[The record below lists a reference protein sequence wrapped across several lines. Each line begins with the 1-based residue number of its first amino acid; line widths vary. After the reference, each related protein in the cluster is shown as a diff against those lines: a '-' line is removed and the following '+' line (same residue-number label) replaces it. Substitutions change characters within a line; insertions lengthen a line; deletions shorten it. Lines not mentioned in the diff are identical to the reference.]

1 MLDAGQFSAWLV
13 VAIFFVGCRIPPAV
27 TIRTASQAM
36 ADRWEHLRRWMLA
49 HGERELDDD
58 EEFARRELR
67 EVLREERLLANLE
80 RVRHLVATDTYMSA
94 TRQIGN
100 RIAYEQLL
108 VEAHAF
114 AVRPPLV
121 PTYRSWEIESADL
134 STTRRASGPETLDIH
149 WR

>member
-1 MLDAGQFSAWLV
+1 MVDTAQFSAWLV
-13 VAIFFVGCRIPPAV
+13 VALFFVGVGFLLSHNADRH
-27 TIRTASQAM
+27 QAI
-36 ADRWEHLRRWMLA
+36 ADRWEIFSRWMLA
-49 HGERELDDD
+49 HGKRELDEED
-58 EEFARRELR
+58 EFAHQELR

-108 VEAHAF
+108 VESHAF
-114 AVRPPLV
+114 AARPRLV
-121 PTYRSWEIESADL
+121 PPYRSWAIESVDL
-134 STTRRASGPETLDIH
+134 STTRRTSGPETLDIH

>member
-1 MLDAGQFSAWLV
+1 MLDTGQFSAWLV
-13 VAIFFVGCRIPPAV
+13 VAIFFVGVGFLLSHNPDRH
-27 TIRTASQAM
+27 QAI
-36 ADRWEHLRRWMLA
+36 ADRWEIFSRWMLA

>member
-1 MLDAGQFSAWLV
+1 MLDATQFSSWLV
-13 VAIFFVGCRIPPAV
+13 VAVFFVGV
-27 TIRTASQAM
+27 GFLLSHTAERHEVLTE
-36 ADRWEHLRRWMLA
+36 RWEAISGWILA
-49 HGERELDDD
+49 HGTREIDEE

-67 EVLREERLLANLE
+67 EVLRQERLLADLD

-108 VEAHAF
+108 VETHAF
-114 AVRPPLV
+114 AARPALV
-121 PTYRSWEIESADL
+121 PPNRSWAIESADL
-134 STTRRASGPETLDIH
+134 ATTRCAAGPETLDIS